1 MPAAT
6 QDISEALIRENITR
20 AVCDVF
26 KTMLHRGIQFK
37 DVYIAGGPEECPPTL
52 RDENLAANPQVVGT
66 VGFLGDITG
75 LIYLYFEGDFAQ
87 HCTSHLLGMS
97 ATEVEEAGDEVI
109 NDAIG
114 EITNMTVGSFKNGLS
129 DRGYHCKLTIP
140 SILRGRNF
148 CIEPISDSQRFIYAF
163 DSEGERLVA
172 DILLKCGE

>member
-6 QDISEALIRENITR
+6 QEIPEILIRENITR

-26 KTMLHRGIQFK
+26 KTMLHRPAELK
-37 DVYIAGGPEECPPTL
+37 ECCVAGGPEECPASL

-66 VGFLGDITG
+66 VGFLGEVTG
-75 LIYLYFEGDFAQ
+75 LIYLYFEGDFAK

-97 ATEVEEAGDEVI
+97 AAEVDEAGDEVI

-114 EITNMTVGSFKNGLS
+114 EVTNMTVGSFKNGLS
-129 DRGYHCKLTIP
+129 DRGFPCKLTIP

-163 DSEGERLVA
+163 DSQGERLVA